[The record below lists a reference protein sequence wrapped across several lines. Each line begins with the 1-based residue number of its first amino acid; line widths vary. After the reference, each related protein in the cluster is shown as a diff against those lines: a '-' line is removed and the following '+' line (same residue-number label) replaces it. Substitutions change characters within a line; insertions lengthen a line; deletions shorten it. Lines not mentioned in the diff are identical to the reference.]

1 MSAYLNFVSVG
12 VLDVWPFTA
21 LHELNEA
28 SWELRC
34 RNYSESA
41 STPPPPNG
49 FVSVGKNA
57 GREAVQSIN
66 SAKLSLV
73 EPGKV

>member
-41 STPPPPNG
+41 STPPPTVLSPWAKMRVDHG
-49 FVSVGKNA
+49 GS
-57 GREAVQSIN
+57 AVN
-66 SAKLSLV
+66 
-73 EPGKV
+73 